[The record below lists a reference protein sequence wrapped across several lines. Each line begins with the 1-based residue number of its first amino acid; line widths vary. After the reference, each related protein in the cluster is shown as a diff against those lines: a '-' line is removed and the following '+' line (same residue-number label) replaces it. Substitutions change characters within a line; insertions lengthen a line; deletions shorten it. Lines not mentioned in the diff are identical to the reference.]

1 MRTTHYILILALML
15 IASAFVPT
23 AHAETNR
30 QNSSAIYIRETTPE
44 QRKQANT
51 QMIGTGLVLAGF
63 VGAFVSYIYFI
74 VRAFSVSPVWGVFM
88 LLFNGIT
95 TLFFCLFEFE
105 RARRPLGILLLSIA
119 AIVGGF
125 YVSHLGMAP
134 R

>member
-1 MRTTHYILILALML
+1 ML
-15 IASAFVPT
+15 IASAFAP
-23 AHAETNR
+23 AASAETNR
-30 QNSSAIYIRETTPE
+30 QGSSTIYISGNTSE
-44 QRKQANT
+44 QRKATNT
-51 QMIGTGLVLAGF
+51 QLIGMALAVAGF
-63 VGAFVSYIYFI
+63 AGVFVSYIYFI

-119 AIVGGF
+119 MIIGGF